1 MAKSDTP
8 QDLKAVSFEAA
19 LGELE
24 DIVQKLESGETD
36 LDGAI
41 KAYER
46 GVRLKKHCAD
56 KLSEAQLRV
65 DKIETDAGG
74 EVRSEPFETN

>member
-1 MAKSDTP
+1 MAKTAAP

-24 DIVQKLESGETD
+24 DIVQKLETGETD

-46 GVRLKKHCAD
+46 GVRLKQHCAD
-56 KLSEAQLRV
+56 KLREAQLRV

-74 EVRSEPFETN
+74 EVRSEPFETD

>member
-46 GVRLKKHCAD
+46 GVRLKQHCAG

-74 EVRSEPFETN
+74 EVRSEPFETD